1 MEIKIIKEKIS
12 LAELQKAALENY
24 GDMVKAVVDIK
35 KGIFALGGDLHA
47 DAEAV
52 LLQAG
57 SDQQDLWG
65 INIYPENSR
74 NEMIVFS
81 SLINISPKRNNRSM
95 IIEIPEIK
103 EKITAIVNNF
113 IL

>member
-1 MEIKIIKEKIS
+1 MEIRIINEKITLS
-12 LAELQKAALENY
+12 EIEKAAQENY

-47 DAEAV
+47 DAQAV

-57 SDQQDLWG
+57 SDQFDLWG
-65 INIYPENSR
+65 INFYPQNSKE
-74 NEMIVFS
+74 EMIVFS

-95 IIEIPEIK
+95 IIEISEVK
-103 EKITAIVNNF
+103 EKIREIINNLVF
-113 IL
+113 